1 MTMSNRYTYQGPLN
15 GGYAIQDQ
23 GITWELRD
31 FCESTYEWRDFFA
44 ADGVTDH
51 SEKFIER
58 FGRWIRKSKLN
69 NIKGMDAFPHVT
81 QTNGT
86 SEAFQMFI
94 QRHSNTRTFKFFKG
108 DFMMHKVAS
117 NNAKVGWSW
126 IYNYSEIQEGDA
138 LIISCPFSD
147 TGSEHNDM
155 KQILD
160 WCTANEVP
168 VLIDM
173 AYFGMCYNININ
185 LDQPCVE
192 EVTFS
197 LGKTFPIIGA
207 RAGIRIQR
215 KEIDDPVL
223 FANQHGI
230 VNNFGAMIGDVC
242 LEGWGPDYIP
252 NKYMKAQMIVCNQ
265 LEIKPTKCVI
275 FGLSNHE
282 EHYKFNRGNDL
293 TRLCLSKLL
302 VEEYERT

>member
-31 FCESTYEWRDFFA
+31 FCESTYEWREFFA

-58 FGRWIRKSKLN
+58 FSRWIRKSKLN

-173 AYFGMCYNININ
+173 AYFGMCYNINVN
-185 LDQPCVE
+185 LDKPCVE

-197 LGKTFPIIGA
+197 LEA
-207 RAGIRIQR
+207 
-215 KEIDDPVL
+215 
-223 FANQHGI
+223 
-230 VNNFGAMIGDVC
+230 
-242 LEGWGPDYIP
+242 WGPDYIP